1 MLILNFLLY
10 LYTPAMYIKLQ
21 LKRNKVVRERKR
33 EREREGQK
41 RIASKRSVEEHKQG
55 RKLPRRVEQ
64 MTEIAFRRSRCFL
77 SRFRFLLCL
86 SITLLFAVSFRSGR
100 NCSGFIGLTL
110 LPAWGMR
117 ETLFALES
125 WQHCLHSLSPLYS
138 TITLHRAIL
147 TYTRFMD

>member
-10 LYTPAMYIKLQ
+10 LYTFTVCTKLVQ
-21 LKRNKVVRERKR
+21 LKRNKIVRERKR
-33 EREREGQK
+33 EREEGT
-41 RIASKRSVEEHKQG
+41 ASKRSVEKHKQG

-110 LPAWGMR
+110 LPVWGMR

-125 WQHCLHSLSPLYS
+125 
-138 TITLHRAIL
+138 
-147 TYTRFMD
+147 